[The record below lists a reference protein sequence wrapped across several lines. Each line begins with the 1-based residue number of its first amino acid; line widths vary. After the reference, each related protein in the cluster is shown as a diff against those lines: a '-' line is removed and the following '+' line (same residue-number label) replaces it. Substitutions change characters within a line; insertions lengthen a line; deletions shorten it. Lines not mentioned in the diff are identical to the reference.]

1 MHQRGH
7 VHRGILLALAV
18 TGMLCIG
25 PGCMYRPVQVS
36 PSLAPVD
43 ASRPMVRYKPIQGEA
58 CNPVLFYAIPLGDN
72 SLIQALWDMKRLVDI
87 DGYVEVS
94 VEEKVTNW
102 VVGHTVCTIVT
113 AYPFTYGEQPRA
125 IGVRGRA
132 DMPSPQGPATSS
144 SRSSSGGST
153 SGGATTSSGSQPN
166 SRTSGGGGG
175 TSGGGASSGSAAG
188 GGGSSG
194 GAAAPAEPSGPD
206 AATCQA
212 ECKRFGKL
220 AGTTDLI
227 RKVVTERCV
236 GRCNAGDAPYFAC
249 VQGAQSVRDVKSC
262 NAK

>member
-18 TGMLCIG
+18 AATLCIG

-113 AYPFTYGEQPRA
+113 AYPFTYGDQPRA

-132 DMPSPQGPATSS
+132 DMPSPEGPATGTSS
-144 SRSSSGGST
+144 GSSGGTTGGSTTTGSGSSSSSGGGGATGGGAAT
-153 SGGATTSSGSQPN
+153 SGGTT
-166 SRTSGGGGG
+166 
-175 TSGGGASSGSAAG
+175 
-188 GGGSSG
+188 GGGSSS
-194 GAAAPAEPSGPD
+194 AAATPAEPSGPD

-212 ECKRFGKL
+212 ECLRFGKL

-236 GRCNAGDAPYFAC
+236 GRCNAGDAPYFSC
-249 VQGAQSVRDVKSC
+249 VQAAESVRDVKRC
-262 NAK
+262 NAQ